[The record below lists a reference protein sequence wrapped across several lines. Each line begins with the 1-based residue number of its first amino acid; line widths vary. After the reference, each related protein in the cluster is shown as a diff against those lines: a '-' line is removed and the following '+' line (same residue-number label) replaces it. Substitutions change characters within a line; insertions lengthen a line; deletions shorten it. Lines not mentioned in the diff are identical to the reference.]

1 MKALKLANPASWI
14 STDYLRRQA
23 ENPEPTDAQVL
34 QLHGVGCRPT
44 WISPEAWAAC
54 VTARTL
60 QDGEKLVLAY
70 DGSYRRDASALIACT
85 LDGFVSP
92 VAIWERPEGAR
103 EWKVPRDEVDDAIA
117 AAMERF
123 EVVELA
129 CDPPGWHA
137 EIEGWR
143 DTYGDVIV
151 DFPTNVRPRMGPA
164 CDRFRVAV
172 LEGDLSHD
180 DAPAL
185 SRHVGHC
192 AAKETSYGVLVT
204 KDHPDSPRKIDAA
217 VAAVVA
223 YERAMWHRANYVPEP
238 EPFFEWV

>member
-1 MKALKLANPASWI
+1 M
-14 STDYLRRQA
+14 
-23 ENPEPTDAQVL
+23 
-34 QLHGVGCRPT
+34 
-44 WISPEAWAAC
+44 
-54 VTARTL
+54 
-60 QDGEKLVLAY
+60 LAY

-204 KDHPDSPRKIDAA
+204 KDHPDSPRKIAAA